1 NAFTFPR
8 VLHLSSTALPLQHI
22 QRFMN
27 ETWLERTGAP
37 LDSNVI
43 LLLWS
48 FTVSA
53 YPLGGLSGAIAAGPM
68 AIVLGRKTSLL
79 LNNVFVIIAA
89 VLSGFSRMAK
99 SFEMIILS
107 RFFTGLNAGMK
118 IMNIQP
124 MYLAESAPKK
134 LRGAVALTSAS
145 FTALGLVLGQVVGL
159 RELLGAENSW
169 PLLLASNA
177 VPALIQL
184 VALPWFPE
192 SPRYL
197 LIDRGDKES
206 CI

>member
-1 NAFTFPR
+1 FPGPF
-8 VLHLSSTALPLQHI
+8 LWLPQLSSTALPLQHI

-27 ETWLERTGAP
+27 ETWLERTGSP
-37 LDSNVI
+37 LGSNVI

-53 YPLGGLSGAIAAGPM
+53 FPLGGLTGAIAAGPM
-68 AIVLGRKTSLL
+68 AIVFGRKTSLL

-107 RFFTGLNAGMK
+107 RFFAGLNAG
-118 IMNIQP
+118 ISMNIQP

-134 LRGAVALTSAS
+134 LRGVVALSSAS
-145 FTALGLVLGQVVGL
+145 FTALGLMLGQVVGL
-159 RELLGAENSW
+159 REILGAENNW

-177 VPALIQL
+177 VPGLIQL
-184 VALPWFPE
+184 VALPWSPE

-197 LIDRGDKES
+197 LID
-206 CI
+206 